1 MPLTIT
7 AHEILGDAIRLT
19 WSDGRESLFHHVWL
33 RDNCPDSRHPE
44 TWERIDDVL
53 SFDPETRPTEA
64 ALSSNGDISIT
75 WNDGHRSCFAR
86 DWLRRH
92 CYSEPARLERRPMP
106 TTWAGG
112 PGATPPRLT
121 HDAIMETDAGL
132 LSFLEILRDQGCCV
146 VSGMPDERK
155 AGEAL
160 AQRIAY
166 LRETN
171 FGVDFTVVSKPNPN
185 NNAYTALEL
194 PAHTDLAN
202 REMPPGVQFLHCLV
216 SDAPGGESILVDGFH
231 AALLLREE
239 NPDAFDLLTSTPFDY
254 RFHDTEWDVRWR
266 APVIGLDADGALRE
280 IRYNNAL
287 RAPLNVAPDLVKP
300 TYQALRA
307 FVAILRD
314 PSNELHF
321 RLGAGEMLVF
331 HNRRVLHGR
340 AAFDPNGGARE
351 LHGCYVDIDEMMS
364 RIRVLGGDNLLA

>member
-7 AHEILGDAIRLT
+7 ALEIVDDAIRLT

-33 RDNCPDSRHPE
+33 RDNCPASRHPE
-44 TWERIDDVL
+44 TWERVDDVL
-53 SFDPETRPTEA
+53 SFDPEARAVDA
-64 ALSSNGDISIT
+64 ALSHDGDVSVT
-75 WNDGHRSCFAR
+75 WNDGHQSCFAA

-92 CYSEPARLERRPMP
+92 CYSETARRERRLAPV
-106 TTWAGG
+106 TWAGG
-112 PGATPPRLT
+112 PDAGPPRAD

-132 LSFLEILRDQGCCV
+132 LAFLEILRDRGCCV
-146 VSGMPDERK
+146 VTGMPDDRK

-160 AQRIAY
+160 AKRIAY

-216 SDAPGGESILVDGFH
+216 SEAPGGESVLVDGFH
-231 AALLLREE
+231 AALILREE
-239 NPDAFDLLTSTPFDY
+239 DPTAFDLLSSVPFDY

-266 APVIGLDADGALRE
+266 APVIGLDADGGLRE

-287 RAPLNVAPDLVKP
+287 RAPLSIAPDLVRP
-300 TYQALRA
+300 VYRALRA
-307 FVAILRD
+307 LVAIIRD
-314 PSNELHF
+314 PGNEVRF
-321 RLGAGEMLVF
+321 RLAAGEMLVF

-351 LHGCYVDIDEMMS
+351 LRGCYVDIDEMMS
-364 RIRVLGGDNLLA
+364 RVRVLGGENLLA

>member
-7 AHEILGDAIRLT
+7 AHELLDDAIRLI

-44 TWERIDDVL
+44 TWERIKDVL
-53 SFDPETRPTEA
+53 GLDPETRVIDV
-64 ALSSNGDISIT
+64 ALATDGAVSVT
-75 WNDGHRSCFAR
+75 WNDGHRGCFAR

-92 CYSEPARLERRPMP
+92 CYCDAARHERRPAP
-106 TTWAGG
+106 VTWTGG
-112 PGATPPRLT
+112 LGAKPPRAA
-121 HDAIMETDAGL
+121 HDAIMATDAGL
-132 LSFLEILRDQGCCV
+132 LNFLSILRDHGCCV
-146 VSGMPDERK
+146 VSGMPDDPK
-155 AGEAL
+155 AGEVL
-160 AQRIAY
+160 AKRIAY

-185 NNAYTALEL
+185 SNAYTSLEL

-202 REMPPGVQFLHCLV
+202 REMPPGIQFLHCLV

-231 AALLLREE
+231 AARVLREE
-239 NPDAFDLLTSTPFDY
+239 DPAAFDLLSSVPFDY

-287 RAPLNVAPDLVKP
+287 REPLNVAPDLVKP
-300 TYQALRA
+300 VYQALRA
-307 FVAILRD
+307 LVTIIRD
-314 PSNELHF
+314 PGNEIRF
-321 RLGAGEMLVF
+321 RMAAGEMLVF

-340 AAFDPNGGARE
+340 AAFDPTGGARE

-364 RIRVLGGDNLLA
+364 RIRVLNGENLLA

>member
-1 MPLTIT
+1 MALTIT
-7 AHEILGDAIRLT
+7 AHETLDDAIQLT
-19 WSDGRESLFHHVWL
+19 WSDGRESRFHHVWL
-33 RDNCPDSRHPE
+33 RDNCPTSRHAE
-44 TWERIDDVL
+44 TWERVDDVL
-53 SFDPETRPTEA
+53 AYDPEARAIEV
-64 ALSSNGDISIT
+64 ALSAAGEVSVT
-75 WNDGHRSCFAR
+75 WNDGHRSCFDG

-92 CYSEPARLERRPMP
+92 CYCEAARRERCLAPV
-106 TTWAGG
+106 TWAGG
-112 PGATPPRLT
+112 PGAGPPRAA
-121 HDAIMETDAGL
+121 HDAIMESDAGL
-132 LSFLEILRDQGCCV
+132 LGFLEILRDRGCCV
-146 VSGMPDERK
+146 VDGMPDDPK

-160 AQRIAY
+160 AKRIAY

-216 SDAPGGESILVDGFH
+216 SEAPGGESVLVDGFH
-231 AALLLREE
+231 AVEVLREKD
-239 NPDAFDLLTSTPFDY
+239 PAAFELLSSVPFDY

-287 RAPLNVAPDLVKP
+287 REPLNVSPELVKP
-300 TYQALRA
+300 VYRALRA
-307 FVAILRD
+307 LVAVIRD
-314 PSNELHF
+314 PANEVRF
-321 RLGAGEMLVF
+321 RLAAGEMLVF

-364 RIRVLGGDNLLA
+364 RIRVLGGENLLA

>member
-1 MPLTIT
+1 
-7 AHEILGDAIRLT
+7 
-19 WSDGRESLFHHVWL
+19 
-33 RDNCPDSRHPE
+33 
-44 TWERIDDVL
+44 
-53 SFDPETRPTEA
+53 
-64 ALSSNGDISIT
+64 
-75 WNDGHRSCFAR
+75 
-86 DWLRRH
+86 
-92 CYSEPARLERRPMP
+92 
-106 TTWAGG
+106 
-112 PGATPPRLT
+112 
-121 HDAIMETDAGL
+121 
-132 LSFLEILRDQGCCV
+132 
-146 VSGMPDERK
+146 MPDERK

-231 AALLLREE
+231 AALVLREE

-321 RLGAGEMLVF
+321 RLGTGEIFGVSQPPRPAWT
-331 HNRRVLHGR
+331 RRVRSQWRCPG
-340 AAFDPNGGARE
+340 AAWLLRRYRRNDEPNTG
-351 LHGCYVDIDEMMS
+351 S
-364 RIRVLGGDNLLA
+364 RR